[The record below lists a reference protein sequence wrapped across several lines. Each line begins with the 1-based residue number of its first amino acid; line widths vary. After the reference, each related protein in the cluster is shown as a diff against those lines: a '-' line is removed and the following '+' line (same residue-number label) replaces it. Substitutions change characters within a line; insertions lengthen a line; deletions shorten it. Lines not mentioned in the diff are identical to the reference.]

1 MQHAQAEIEPGQP
14 RKELIE
20 ETLEELAQTF
30 DFRWGGFGRA
40 PKFPNAG
47 GLDLLLEQWAERG
60 TEWARRIVSETLHAM
75 GKGGVYD
82 QLGGGF
88 HRYSTDARWIIPHFE
103 KMAYDNGP
111 LLATYSAAHGAFSD
125 PFLAELASGI
135 VRYYEDITPELI
147 RVGGFPASQDADF
160 SPDDDGD
167 YWTWTEA
174 EMSAVLQDDGEF
186 TAARLYFG
194 LSDDAGAMHIDPAR
208 HVLFRAQDEETIA
221 KTMDTQAGEVTQL
234 LARARA
240 RLKAARDERPRPYV
254 DTTVYSGW
262 SALVASGH
270 LAAARYAGVEGARD
284 TALRALDRIWK
295 DAFVSGR
302 GVQHRVN
309 DADSGEAL
317 EDQAFVLLAFL
328 DAFEITQQ
336 RSWLDRASELAGV
349 LRTRFADAN
358 SGAFRDR
365 PLDAAAAVATLE
377 RPYLPLSDSPTPSGN
392 GAAALGLFRLAA
404 YTGDEH
410 ARNTALGVLHA
421 FAGSAS
427 RLLSSAATWM
437 KALAWAVRPVTS
449 VVVIDRARTAA
460 ESELFA
466 AALRTFRPRT
476 TVRWLHNADEASDA
490 LPRELKAMIT
500 GDSPRAYLC
509 AGHVCAAPV
518 QSAEDLT
525 LLMRTFT

>member
-1 MQHAQAEIEPGQP
+1 
-14 RKELIE
+14 
-20 ETLEELAQTF
+20 
-30 DFRWGGFGRA
+30 
-40 PKFPNAG
+40 
-47 GLDLLLEQWAERG
+47 
-60 TEWARRIVSETLHAM
+60 
-75 GKGGVYD
+75 
-82 QLGGGF
+82 
-88 HRYSTDARWIIPHFE
+88 
-103 KMAYDNGP
+103 
-111 LLATYSAAHGAFSD
+111 
-125 PFLAELASGI
+125 
-135 VRYYEDITPELI
+135 
-147 RVGGFPASQDADF
+147 
-160 SPDDDGD
+160 
-167 YWTWTEA
+167 
-174 EMSAVLQDDGEF
+174 
-186 TAARLYFG
+186 
-194 LSDDAGAMHIDPAR
+194 
-208 HVLFRAQDEETIA
+208 
-221 KTMDTQAGEVTQL
+221 VTQL

-270 LAAARYAGVEGARD
+270 LAAERYAGVAGARD

-295 DAFVSGR
+295 DAFVPGR
-302 GVQHRVN
+302 GVHHRVN
-309 DADSGEAL
+309 DADSGEVL

-365 PLDAAAAVATLE
+365 PLDAAAAVAALE
-377 RPYLPLSDSPTPSGN
+377 RPYLPVSDSPTPSGN

-410 ARNTALGVLHA
+410 AGRAALGVIRA
-421 FAGSAS
+421 FAGSAA

-449 VVVIDRARTAA
+449 VVVVDGARSAA
-460 ESELFA
+460 ESELFG
-466 AALRTFRPRT
+466 AALRTYRPRT
-476 TVRWLHNADEASDA
+476 TVRWLHNADEVSDA
-490 LPRELKAMIT
+490 LPPELKAMIT

-518 QSAEDLT
+518 QNAEDLT
-525 LLMRTFT
+525 LLLRKFT